1 MATGNITKSA
11 VDRLAGGWLWDSRVI
26 GFGAR
31 RQVDGVYYYIRYRH
45 GGRQRM
51 ISLGRHGSP
60 WTPDTARNEAR
71 RLLGEVAGGI
81 DPGAKARTDQPFG
94 EAVERYLTAR
104 SRDLKP
110 RSFVETQHHLRSH
123 AKSLHRL
130 GLGEIDRRTIAGLL
144 GRIETGSGPI
154 ARNRVRSSL
163 SAFFKWAITEG
174 LLEANPVTGTATA
187 NEGGSRSRVL
197 TDAELRLVW
206 RSLGD
211 DRYGD
216 VVRLLILTGQRREEI
231 GGLRWDE
238 ILAPQ
243 AHDPSSSDHGAIVFS
258 PERTKNSQEH
268 RLPLSRQAR
277 AIIDRQPRRNS
288 SSFIF
293 GSGLRG
299 FVNWSNSKDALDSR
313 IADEVGSGT
322 MPPWR
327 LHDLRRTMA
336 TRLGDLGVLPHV
348 VEALLNHISGHKA
361 GVAGIYN
368 RATYTAEMRE
378 ALQRW
383 ADYIEDLVGAEG
395 AFHRLSGALGAE
407 GAFEPKRVETD
418 RDSRRQSQAGDSPSQ
433 PGAAPRPKTLR
444 LVRVAPSEA
453 G

>member
-11 VDRLAGGWLWDSRVI
+11 VDRLARGWLWDSRVI

-31 RQVDGVYYYIRYRH
+31 RQTDGVYYYIRYRH

-81 DPGAKARTDQPFG
+81 DPGAKARTDQPLG
-94 EAVERYLTAR
+94 VEIERYLAAR
-104 SRDLKP
+104 QPSLKP
-110 RSFVETQHHLRSH
+110 RSFIETQHHLRQH
-123 AKSLHRL
+123 AKPLHRV
-130 GLGEIDRRTIAGLL
+130 GLAEIDRRTIAELL

-163 SAFFKWAITEG
+163 SAFFKWTITEG

-206 RSLGD
+206 RCLGQD
-211 DRYGD
+211 QYSD

-231 GGLRWDE
+231 GGLRWSE
-238 ILAPQ
+238 I
-243 AHDPSSSDHGAIVFS
+243 DCGAQLPIS
-258 PERTKNSQEH
+258 GADYGSIRLPPERVKNSQEH
-268 RLPLSRQAR
+268 RLPLSRRAR
-277 AIIDRQPRRNS
+277 VIIDRQPRRNS
-288 SSFIF
+288 SPFIF
-293 GSGLRG
+293 GSGDRG

-322 MPPWR
+322 MPSWR

-336 TRLGDLGVLPHV
+336 TRLGDLGILPHV
-348 VEALLNHISGHKA
+348 VEAILNHVGGFRS
-361 GVAGIYN
+361 GVAGVYN
-368 RATYTAEMRE
+368 LARYEGDMRE
-378 ALQRW
+378 ALTRW
-383 ADYIEDLVGAEG
+383 ADYVEGLSISQAEISQTNPTQGPSPCARGGLKDAVSIAGAAADRTFSGSTRRPRRSPNRWRSAEG
-395 AFHRLSGALGAE
+395 R
-407 GAFEPKRVETD
+407 
-418 RDSRRQSQAGDSPSQ
+418 
-433 PGAAPRPKTLR
+433 
-444 LVRVAPSEA
+444 
-453 G
+453 